1 MAPDNVIRIAAALI
15 TRPDG
20 QALLVRKRGTA
31 IFMQPGG
38 KIETGEAPVAALCR
52 ELAEELGLVVAPSE
66 PVHLGRFAA
75 PAANEPGHQVQ
86 AEIFRL
92 QITATVVPAAEI
104 AEIAWV
110 DPRAPGALQIAP
122 LSREQVL
129 PLAWQDRAQ
138 R

>member
-1 MAPDNVIRIAAALI
+1 MVSDNVIRIAAALI

-20 QALLVRKRGTA
+20 QALLVRKRGTD

-38 KIETGEAPVAALCR
+38 KIEAGEAPVDALCR

-75 PAANEPGHQVQ
+75 PAANEPGHTVQ

-92 QITATVVPAAEI
+92 QVTATVLPAAEI

-110 DPRAPGALQIAP
+110 DPRAPGARQIAP

-129 PLAWQDRAQ
+129 PLAVPTLAQ